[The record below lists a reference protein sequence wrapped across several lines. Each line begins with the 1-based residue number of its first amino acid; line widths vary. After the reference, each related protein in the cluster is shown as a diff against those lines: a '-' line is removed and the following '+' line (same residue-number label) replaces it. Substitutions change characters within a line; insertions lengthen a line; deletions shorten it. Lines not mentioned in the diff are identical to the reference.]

1 MSRIIKFQFKN
12 KKNFSNFFQRQ
23 SMLVSNSKYIN
34 KCFSTSRKA
43 SNISTIK
50 NKNQEYR
57 VNTGL
62 FINGDFLEGYEE
74 KKINIYDPSTENLI
88 CSVSEGSDKDLDYA
102 VKCAK
107 NAFEIW
113 TNVSLDE
120 RSKLFMKLAGKLDEN
135 IEEFSWLEG
144 LDNGKSLSDAREDMK
159 EVVRLIRYF
168 SGLSEN
174 IYGKTYLNTSDM
186 SIHTRRIPYG
196 VVGCITPWNYPLLM
210 TAWKIFPPLAAG
222 NAVVLKQSEVTPI
235 TGLKLAMLFQ
245 EVGFPR
251 GFLNVLTGYGQTL
264 GAYLSSHNCVDKIAF
279 TGSTNTGRSVMKSA
293 ADSNLKS
300 VSLELGG
307 KSPMVVFKD
316 ANLKSAIEWI
326 LDGAFRNSSQ
336 NCAAGS
342 RLYIEDDIYDEL
354 IELLVHRTKQI
365 KIGRFDEDDVWMG
378 PLVNDKQYK
387 NCLNYLQIA
396 EEEGLQCALKGGRM
410 TNYSKGFF
418 ISPSIFKNVP
428 ENSRLA
434 KEEIF
439 GPILTVLKP
448 FKNINEVIEKCNDTF
463 YGLAAACF
471 TTDMNKSEYFVRNI
485 KSGTVWVNNYNLC
498 PYNIPFG
505 GMKQSGFGRDC
516 GDEALMEYTQLKSV
530 YQKYDF
536 SKLEK

>member
-12 KKNFSNFFQRQ
+12 KKIISQIFKK
-23 SMLVSNSKYIN
+23 VSIIN
-34 KCFSTSRKA
+34 HVNKSFSTSKKT
-43 SNISTIK
+43 SQIFTLK
-50 NKNQEYR
+50 NKNKEYKL
-57 VNTGL
+57 NTGL
-62 FINGDFLEGYEE
+62 FINGDFLEGSQG
-74 KKINIYDPSTENLI
+74 KTIDVIDPSTENLI
-88 CSVSEGSDKDLDYA
+88 CSVSEGSEKDLDYA
-102 VKCAK
+102 VSSAK
-107 NAFEIW
+107 KAFDKW
-113 TNVSLDE
+113 TTFSLDE
-120 RSKLFMKLAGKLDEN
+120 RSKLFMKLALKLDDN
-135 IEEFSWLEG
+135 LEEFAWLEG

-159 EVVRLIRYF
+159 EVVRLIRYYG
-168 SGLSEN
+168 GLSEN
-174 IYGKTYLNTSDM
+174 IYGKTYVTTSDM
-186 SIHTRRIPYG
+186 SIHTRRVPYG

-245 EVGFPR
+245 DMEFPP
-251 GFLNVLTGYGQTL
+251 GLFNVLTGYGSTL
-264 GAYLSSHNCVDKIAF
+264 GAYLSSHNGVDKIAF

-316 ANLKSAIEWI
+316 ANLKNTIEWI
-326 LDGAFRNSSQ
+326 IDGAFRNSSQ

-342 RLYIEDDIYDEL
+342 RLYIEEEIYYEFIDL
-354 IELLVHRTKQI
+354 IVQRTKQI
-365 KIGRFDEDDVWMG
+365 KIGRFDEDNVWMG
-378 PLVNDKQYK
+378 PLVNEKQYK
-387 NCLNYLQIA
+387 NCLKYLQIA
-396 EEEGLQCALKGGRM
+396 EDEELQSALKGGQM
-410 TNYSKGFF
+410 KKYSKGYF
-418 ISPSIFKNVP
+418 ISPSIFTNVP

-448 FKNINEVIEKCNDTF
+448 FKTIDEVIERCNKSL

-471 TTDMNKSEYFVRNI
+471 TTDINKSEYFVRNI
-485 KSGTVWVNNYNLC
+485 QSGTVWVNNYNLC

-516 GDEALMEYTQLKSV
+516 GDEAMLEYTQLKSV
-530 YQKYDF
+530 YQKFDF
-536 SKLEK
+536 SKI